1 VNVRT
6 AFLVNLV
13 IKTPHSNIRYNVS
26 EVILFEVKGKY
37 GTAKVFSVNRD
48 AKAIDQIQVLMD
60 QPFVEGARVRIMPD
74 YHWGAG
80 CTIGFTADLGD
91 YVVPNLVGVDIGC
104 GIYIESL
111 GKQDIDLR
119 AFDRLVHEIP
129 AGFNSWRKPIEEAPF
144 MRDLHC
150 FKDVKSSVIDVQVGT
165 LGGGN
170 HFIELDQDEETKEVY
185 LLIHSGSRNIGKQV
199 ADHYQKLAIK
209 TCKADMPKPLKYLEK
224 NLAKKYL
231 HDMQLCQQ
239 YASLNRLTMAK
250 YITRRFGIGASHF
263 QTIHNYINDKDHI
276 IRKGAVSA
284 RKGERLVIP
293 LNMRDG
299 SLICVGKGNADW
311 NYSSPHGAGRLYGR
325 REAFRMLNLQDFK
338 ATMKNVFSSTINRDT
353 LDEAPMAYK
362 PTDEIIEA
370 IDDAVTIEKHIK
382 PIYNFKAGRE

>member
-1 VNVRT
+1 MRK
-6 AFLVNLV
+6 LNLDKLN
-13 IKTPHSNIRYNVS
+13 INRHIRYNTD
-26 EVILFEVKGKY
+26 EVIMFEVKGKF
-37 GTAKVFSVNRD
+37 GIAKIFSKNRD
-48 AKAIDQIQVLMD
+48 VGAIEQVQTLMD
-60 QPFVEGARVRIMPD
+60 QPFVQGANVRIMPD

-80 CTIGFTADLGD
+80 CTIGFTAGLGD

-104 GIYIESL
+104 GIYIENL
-111 GKQDIDLR
+111 GKQNFELFV
-119 AFDRLVHEIP
+119 FDQVVHQIP
-129 AGFNSWRKPIEEAPF
+129 AGFGSWRKPIEEAPF

-150 FKDVKSSVIDVQVGT
+150 FNEVKNSIIDVQVGT

-170 HFIELDQDEETKEVY
+170 HFIELDKDEETEEIY

-209 TCKADMPKPLKYLEK
+209 NCKADVPDQLKYLEK
-224 NLAKKYL
+224 ELLEKYL
-231 HDMQLCQQ
+231 HDMQLCQR
-239 YASLNRLTMAK
+239 YASLNRITMAK
-250 YITRRFGIGASHF
+250 YITTRFGRGNSSF
-263 QTIHNYINDKDHI
+263 QTIHNYIHEKDSI

-325 REAFRMLNLQDFK
+325 KEAFRMLNMQDFK
-338 ATMKNVFSSTINRDT
+338 ASMKDVFSTTINRDT

-362 PTDEIIEA
+362 PSDEIIDA
-370 IDDAVTIEKHIK
+370 IGETVTIEKHIK